1 MRRSHL
7 PSPFYQMTIDEAI
20 NQQLA
25 DAPLFDDGPSSA
37 ELALEVPAGPRC
49 RIDFCTA
56 SVLAGGLRC
65 RAGHYQYERSSDLVE
80 VEAPAPVVVSSARR
94 RRLVS

>member
-1 MRRSHL
+1 MARSRRRET
-7 PSPFYQMTIDEAI
+7 FYQMTIDEAI
-20 NQQLA
+20 NQLID

-37 ELALEVPAGPRC
+37 SLALEAPVGPRC
-49 RIDFCTA
+49 RIDFCAA

-65 RAGHYQYERSSDLVE
+65 RAGHYQYERSPDMEVDAPASVV
-80 VEAPAPVVVSSARR
+80 VEAARR

>member
-1 MRRSHL
+1 MARSRRRET
-7 PSPFYQMTIDEAI
+7 FYQMTIDEAI

-37 ELALEVPAGPRC
+37 SLALEVPAGPRC

-65 RAGHYQYERSSDLVE
+65 RAGHYQYERAADVE
-80 VEAPAPVVVSSARR
+80 VDALAPAVVVAARR